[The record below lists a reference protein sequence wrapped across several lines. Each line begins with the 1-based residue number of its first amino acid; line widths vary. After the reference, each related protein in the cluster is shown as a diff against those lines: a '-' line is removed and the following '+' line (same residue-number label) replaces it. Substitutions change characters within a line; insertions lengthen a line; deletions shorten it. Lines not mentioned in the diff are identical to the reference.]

1 MKNTIET
8 KFEDLGLAPEL
19 LSQLQSFQFTN
30 PTPIQCESLPVS
42 LQGQDLIAVAQTGS
56 GKTLAYA
63 LTILQ
68 SLHKKSA
75 TRALVLTPS
84 RETAEQTARFIQNF
98 SKKEVVL
105 AAPGVAAKILDKQ
118 LKKTP
123 SIIVATPGRISE
135 QLQNNKLL
143 LQNLKILV
151 IDEADRMLDLGF
163 EPQLKMIQTTLRG
176 EWQTLL
182 FAATFGP
189 KAEKVAKL
197 FLKNEAVRVQP
208 ENTETPVSTLKQRVY
223 FLSKA
228 QKNNRLLDELK
239 ATKEGVIVF
248 ADSQESCTEISRFLT
263 HHQFKNDFIHG
274 DMNAGHRNRVI
285 REFREKRFSVL
296 VSTDLLARG
305 LDIDH
310 VMTVINFELP
320 YKFEDFLHRI
330 GRTARAGR
338 SGEAITFV
346 TPSDERTY
354 RKIKKFL
361 MNAVEK
367 TLMKDFKFL
376 QS

>member
-1 MKNTIET
+1 MKNTIQT
-8 KFEDLGLAPEL
+8 KFEDLGLASEL
-19 LSQLQSFQFTN
+19 LIQLQSAQFLN
-30 PTPIQCESLPVS
+30 PTPIQVESLPVS
-42 LQGQDLIAVAQTGS
+42 ISGQDLIAVAQTGS

-63 LTILQ
+63 LTVLQ
-68 SLHKKSA
+68 RLHQNSS
-75 TRALVLTPS
+75 TRALILTPS
-84 RETAEQTARFIQNF
+84 RETAEQTASFIQSF

-105 AAPGVAAKILDKQ
+105 AAPGVPAKTLDKL
-118 LKKTP
+118 LKKNP

-143 LQNLKILV
+143 LKDLKILV

-163 EPQLKMIQTTLRG
+163 ESQLKMIQSTLRG
-176 EWQTLL
+176 DWQTLL

-189 KAEKVAKL
+189 QAEKVAKL
-197 FLKNEAVRVQP
+197 FLKNEAIRVQP
-208 ENTETPVSTLKQRVY
+208 QNTETPVSTLKQTVY

-228 QKNNRLLDELK
+228 QKNNRLLDEIK
-239 ATKEGVIVF
+239 SIKGGVIVF
-248 ADSQESCTEISRFLT
+248 TDSQESCVEVSQFLT

-274 DMNAGHRNRVI
+274 DMNAGHRNRII
-285 REFREKRFSVL
+285 REFREKKFLIL
-296 VSTDLLARG
+296 VATDLLARG

-310 VMTVINFELP
+310 ISTVISYELP

-346 TPSDERTY
+346 TPADDRTN

-361 MNAVEK
+361 VGAVEK
-367 TLMKDFKFL
+367 TIMKDFKFL

>member
-1 MKNTIET
+1 MKNTIQT
-8 KFEDLGLAPEL
+8 KFEDLGLASEL
-19 LSQLQSFQFTN
+19 LIQLQSAQFLN
-30 PTPIQCESLPVS
+30 PTPIQVESLPVS
-42 LQGQDLIAVAQTGS
+42 ISGQDLIAVAQTGS

-63 LTILQ
+63 LTVLQ
-68 SLHKKSA
+68 RLHQNSS
-75 TRALVLTPS
+75 TRALILTPS
-84 RETAEQTARFIQNF
+84 RETAEQTASFIQSF

-105 AAPGVAAKILDKQ
+105 AAPGVPAKTLDKL
-118 LKKTP
+118 LKKNP

-143 LQNLKILV
+143 LKDLKILV

-163 EPQLKMIQTTLRG
+163 ESQLKMIQSTLRG
-176 EWQTLL
+176 DWQTLL

-189 KAEKVAKL
+189 QAEKVAKL
-197 FLKNEAVRVQP
+197 FLKNEAIRVQP
-208 ENTETPVSTLKQRVY
+208 QNTETPVSTLKQTVY

-228 QKNNRLLDELK
+228 QKNNRLLDEIK
-239 ATKEGVIVF
+239 SIKGGVIVF
-248 ADSQESCTEISRFLT
+248 TDSQESCVEVSQFLT

-274 DMNAGHRNRVI
+274 DMNAGHRNRII
-285 REFREKRFSVL
+285 REFREKKFLIL
-296 VSTDLLARG
+296 VATDLLARG

-310 VMTVINFELP
+310 ISTVISYELP

-346 TPSDERTY
+346 TPADDRTY

-361 MNAVEK
+361 VGAVEK
-367 TLMKDFKFL
+367 TIMKDFKFL